1 MRLALAALGQTQNEP
16 ERPTRFDP
24 LDDLDGKEV
33 GLELA
38 HEWTRS
44 LAYGSI
50 FGPWTGS
57 VLNGANLM
65 DGVCPL
71 D

>member
-44 LAYGSI
+44 LAYW
-50 FGPWTGS
+50 WTGS
-57 VLNGANLM
+57 VLAW
-65 DGVCPL
+65 
-71 D
+71 